1 MTEQHPITPPS
12 DLFRQWEDD
21 ILDKHDNVDHVL
33 DCAWRHG
40 FRTGADWQLEQVV
53 QAWEQCMEDP
63 GTDIQVIRRF
73 GQKLKAM
80 RPTTTQE
87 NN

>member
-1 MTEQHPITPPS
+1 MTEQHPLTDEICDEIRESIYVCDPKNM
-12 DLFRQWEDD
+12 R
-21 ILDKHDNVDHVL
+21 
-33 DCAWRHG
+33 AA
-40 FRTGADWQLEQVV
+40 ADWQLEQVV

-87 NN
+87 DN

>member
-1 MTEQHPITPPS
+1 MT
-12 DLFRQWEDD
+12 
-21 ILDKHDNVDHVL
+21 DKHPPHPKLIDAL
-33 DCAWRHG
+33 SEY
-40 FRTGADWQLEQVV
+40 RTCDEAMRAAADWQLKKVI
-53 QAWEQCMEDP
+53 QAWEQCIEEP
-63 GTDIQVIRRF
+63 GTDIQLVRRF

>member
-1 MTEQHPITPPS
+1 MTEHPLTDAKCREIANKVC
-12 DLFRQWEDD
+12 FRWPLHVDQGEVLYGEDD
-21 ILDKHDNVDHVL
+21 LRAI
-33 DCAWRHG
+33 
-40 FRTGADWQLEQVV
+40 ADWQLEQVV

>member
-1 MTEQHPITPPS
+1 MT
-12 DLFRQWEDD
+12 
-21 ILDKHDNVDHVL
+21 DKHPLHPKLIDAL
-33 DCAWRHG
+33 SEY
-40 FRTGADWQLEQVV
+40 RTCDEAMRAAADWQLKKVI
-53 QAWEQCMEDP
+53 QAWEQCIEEP
-63 GTDIQVIRRF
+63 GTDIQLVRRF